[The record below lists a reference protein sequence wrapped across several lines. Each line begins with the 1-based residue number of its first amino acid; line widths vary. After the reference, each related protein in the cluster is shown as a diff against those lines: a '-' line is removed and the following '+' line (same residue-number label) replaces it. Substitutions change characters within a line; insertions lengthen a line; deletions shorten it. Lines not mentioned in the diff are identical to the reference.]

1 METAKMTAF
10 QEVAREL
17 AGSLESARRPDG
29 ERFCRFKNDAPGWIA
44 AAHVGHG
51 AHVAA
56 DGADCRL
63 PCDWIYSLIY
73 RAALAVADCETADD
87 AREQSA
93 EFADGAICI
102 YDNQL
107 MEWTANPYNR
117 ALADDAGELFQ
128 GPNGSGYG
136 LDAVHG
142 GGFSGAALAWARG
155 GQYVGAERV
164 YMSIVE
170 AVEAEAES
178 R

>member
-1 METAKMTAF
+1 METAKMTTF

-29 ERFCRFKNDAPGWIA
+29 ERFIRFKRSAPGWIA

-93 EFADGAICI
+93 EFADGAVCI

-107 MEWTANPYNR
+107 MAWTVNPYNR
-117 ALADDAGELFQ
+117 ALADDAANDFGRDVDTA
-128 GPNGSGYG
+128 SS
-136 LDAVHG
+136 D
-142 GGFSGAALAWARG
+142 GALSWARG

-164 YMSIVE
+164 YMSIVD